1 MFNKFLTNLENLKP
15 GTQPQWGKMTAQH
28 MVEHLITAVQMS
40 NGKVHFKCFNPPEK
54 LPALRR
60 FLMSDRPLPRNF
72 VNPVIGPDILPL
84 QFPGLEETKEILES
98 EINDYYNF
106 FELNPN
112 VKPTNVTFGELNK
125 EEWDQFHKKHFTHH
139 LTQFKLLD

>member
-1 MFNKFLTNLENLKP
+1 MFNKFLTKLENLKP

-40 NGKVHFKCFNPPEK
+40 NGKVHSKCFNPPEK

-72 VNPVIGPDILPL
+72 VNPVIGPDNLPL
-84 QFPGLEETKEILES
+84 HYRNIEETKKILEN
-98 EINDYYNF
+98 EINDYHKF
-106 FELNPN
+106 FELNPDA
-112 VKPTNVTFGELNK
+112 KPTNVTFGELNK
-125 EEWDQFHKKHFTHH
+125 KEWDQFHKKHFTHH
-139 LTQFKLLD
+139 LTQFNLLD

>member
-1 MFNKFLTNLENLKP
+1 MFNQFLTKLENLKAD
-15 GTQPQWGKMTAQH
+15 TRPQWGKMTAQH

-84 QFPGLEETKEILES
+84 QYPGLEETKEILES

>member
-1 MFNKFLTNLENLKP
+1 MFNKFLTNLENLKS

-40 NGKVHFKCFNPPEK
+40 NGKVHFECFNPPEK
-54 LPALRR
+54 LPTLRR

-72 VNPVIGPDILPL
+72 VNPVIGPDNLPL
-84 QFPGLEETKEILES
+84 QYPGLEETKEILES
-98 EINDYYNF
+98 EINDYYKY
-106 FELNPN
+106 FELNPDAN
-112 VKPTNVTFGELNK
+112 PTNVTFGELNK